1 MFPGIGLAG
10 KITILLC
17 PFIWSAYLPY
27 FLHFSL
33 GALSKCGQISDEMIT
48 ESALAL
54 ADSVNEEEKAEG
66 RIYPSLKRMRDISR
80 DVSVRVIQMANKQG
94 LTRDNGYTKG
104 MDDEELKH
112 WVEGEMW
119 QPTYESFAA

>member
-1 MFPGIGLAG
+1 
-10 KITILLC
+10 
-17 PFIWSAYLPY
+17 
-27 FLHFSL
+27 
-33 GALSKCGQISDEMIT
+33 MIT

-94 LTRDNGYTKG
+94 LTRDNGYTKA
-104 MDDEELKH
+104 MDEEELRN

-119 QPTYESFAA
+119 NPTYESFAA